1 MRNPDFDYHL
11 HNITMGK
18 LRSKRV
24 SGHSFVE
31 YVESQ
36 SRRGP
41 VVRERVIP
49 PTPPT
54 PQKQRASASPSKTGY
69 STPDPGDHFPNHDE
83 PRTPKRI
90 RVGQKVSTSPDMKY
104 SKYSASRVKMT
115 T

>member
-18 LRSKRV
+18 LKNKRP

-41 VVRERVIP
+41 VVRERVIQ

-54 PQKQRASASPSKTGY
+54 PQKWRASTSPSKTGY
-69 STPDPGDHFPNHDE
+69 STPDPGDYHPNHDDE

-90 RVGQKVSTSPDMKY
+90 RVGQKVSASPAMEY
-104 SKYSASRVKMT
+104 SKY
-115 T
+115 